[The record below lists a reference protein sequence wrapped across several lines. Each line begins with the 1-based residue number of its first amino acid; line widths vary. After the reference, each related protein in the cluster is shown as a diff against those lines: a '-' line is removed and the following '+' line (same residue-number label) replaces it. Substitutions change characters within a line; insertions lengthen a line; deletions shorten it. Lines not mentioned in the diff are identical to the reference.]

1 MLRLFIISIGLVFA
15 SSTHAFQKK
24 ETCYLVALGQCVL
37 SMAAYFNDKEYEVY
51 PTRNT
56 GHGTRINLISK
67 NSNLPSRQ
75 ALPRNPFTSCHLCV
89 LFQLIQRTQ
98 CNGLPL
104 LFRLHMG

>member
-56 GHGTRINLISK
+56 GETRETRDTHKFNQQK
-67 NSNLPSRQ
+67 
-75 ALPRNPFTSCHLCV
+75 
-89 LFQLIQRTQ
+89 
-98 CNGLPL
+98 
-104 LFRLHMG
+104 